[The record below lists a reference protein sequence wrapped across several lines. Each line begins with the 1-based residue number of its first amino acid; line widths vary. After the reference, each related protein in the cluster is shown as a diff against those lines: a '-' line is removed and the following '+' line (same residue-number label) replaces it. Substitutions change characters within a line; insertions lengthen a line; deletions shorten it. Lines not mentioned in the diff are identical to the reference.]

1 MKKIII
7 CILSL
12 LIIAIMGFQYYR
24 VNKEIPKE
32 YYEEKYS
39 KDRWIKTEHEEINVE
54 GCTVDIEKE
63 TGIVKVEVALK
74 IKGNDSNKVL
84 RSNLCD
90 ESILSIGMVKND
102 YAEITNLRE
111 RDGYK
116 EIKIQYHFNGM
127 DLDYVKSSD
136 EIRLYLAKS
145 MYEDEVVSNF
155 KNKKLYAKY
164 ISLGV
169 WGSENK

>member
-12 LIIAIMGFQYYR
+12 LIIAVMGFQYYR

-39 KDRWIKTEHEEINVE
+39 KDHWIKTEHEEINVE

-74 IKGNDSNKVL
+74 IKGNDSDKVL
-84 RSNLCD
+84 RSYLC
-90 ESILSIGMVKND
+90 EQSVLGIGMVQND
-102 YAEITNLRE
+102 YCEITDLKE
-111 RDGYK
+111 YDGYK
-116 EIKIQYHFNGM
+116 EIKLQYHFNGL

-136 EIRLYLAKS
+136 EIRLYLAKE
-145 MYEDEVVSNF
+145 MYKNEVVSYF
-155 KNKKLYAKY
+155 KDKKLYAKY
-164 ISLGV
+164 ILLGA
-169 WGSENK
+169 WRSENK